1 MNINDEAVGVL
12 GTGQELRTKRDQ
24 LLQDEFSRCGEKYV
38 ASPIGVT
45 SIPTIEYSNNKILEF
60 NKKIMDKFKIY
71 K

>member
-12 GTGQELRTKRDQ
+12 GTGQELRTKSDQ
-24 LLQDEFSRCGEKYV
+24 LLQDEFSRCSEKYV
-38 ASPIGVT
+38 ASSIGVT
-45 SIPTIEYSNNKILEF
+45 TVPIEYSNNKILEF